1 MIDWIRM
8 CDCMDDKIKDAV
20 VECFEKLGEQGIYF
34 QSGTL
39 VFNNI
44 PLPCQDLQI
53 LVNHMG
59 DVDE

>member
-1 MIDWIRM
+1 M
-8 CDCMDDKIKDAV
+8 CDCMDEKIKDIV

-44 PLPCQDLQI
+44 PLPCQGLQI

-59 DVDE
+59 DADE